1 MNPLNPKVG
10 ELVQTVF
17 QSSKTGLPVF
27 GRWGSRDGGFDDKI
41 TEMKPGDV
49 GVVLESLEPQGGNG
63 CKVMFS
69 GGNIGWVNINY
80 LKRLGS
86 ETW

>member
-1 MNPLNPKVG
+1 VNPLNPKVG

-27 GRWGSRDGGFDDKI
+27 GTWDSLRVSGDKI
-41 TEMKPGDV
+41 TEMKADDV

-69 GGNIGWVNINY
+69 GGKVGWVNINY
-80 LKRLGS
+80 LEVISVS
-86 ETW
+86 EG